1 MNSQDKLQELVLNGD
16 FEAISKI
23 FEKNEK
29 RLDKILRQSDNQQ
42 ASILKLNAELK
53 DYKNNLEIKVVE
65 ETSKR
70 VEQEKLLMQ
79 SSKMAEMGSMLGAI
93 IHQWKQPITIINML
107 TDIISQD
114 IKTNNLDLTTLEK
127 DIGTIKHRVLLLS
140 STIDDF
146 KNFFKPDKEIKEF
159 VVKDLIQN
167 VLRVI
172 EHQILKYSAT
182 IQIDEN
188 STVTLFGFENELKH
202 VILNIINNALE
213 ACNEKSAKTGLQPNI
228 KIDTRENE
236 KDSII
241 EIADNG
247 GGIPPHIMEKL
258 FTPYTTSKGED
269 GTGIGLTLAKTIIED
284 HHKGELKAHNNEFGA
299 VFTITIPKKGDIKC

>member
-42 ASILKLNAELK
+42 ASILKLNAELE

-228 KIDTRENE
+228 KIDIRENE

-269 GTGIGLTLAKTIIED
+269 GTGIGNK
-284 HHKGELKAHNNEFGA
+284 
-299 VFTITIPKKGDIKC
+299 

>member
-42 ASILKLNAELK
+42 ASILKLSAELE

-228 KIDTRENE
+228 KIDIRENE

>member
-42 ASILKLNAELK
+42 ASILKLNAELE

-228 KIDTRENE
+228 KIDIRENE

-247 GGIPPHIMEKL
+247 GGITPHIMEKL

>member
-42 ASILKLNAELK
+42 ASILKLNAELE

-228 KIDTRENE
+228 KIDIRENE

-299 VFTITIPKKGDIKC
+299 VFTITIPKKGI

>member
-42 ASILKLNAELK
+42 ASILKLNAELE

-146 KNFFKPDKEIKEF
+146 KNFFNQIK
-159 VVKDLIQN
+159 
-167 VLRVI
+167 R
-172 EHQILKYSAT
+172 
-182 IQIDEN
+182 
-188 STVTLFGFENELKH
+188 
-202 VILNIINNALE
+202 
-213 ACNEKSAKTGLQPNI
+213 
-228 KIDTRENE
+228 
-236 KDSII
+236 
-241 EIADNG
+241 
-247 GGIPPHIMEKL
+247 
-258 FTPYTTSKGED
+258 
-269 GTGIGLTLAKTIIED
+269 
-284 HHKGELKAHNNEFGA
+284 
-299 VFTITIPKKGDIKC
+299 

>member
-42 ASILKLNAELK
+42 ASILKLNAELE

-127 DIGTIKHRVLLLS
+127 DVGTIKHRVLLLS

-172 EHQILKYSAT
+172 EHQILKYSTT

-228 KIDTRENE
+228 KIDIRENE

>member
-42 ASILKLNAELK
+42 ASILKLNAELE

-159 VVKDLIQN
+159 FVKYLIQN

-228 KIDTRENE
+228 KIDIRENE

>member
-42 ASILKLNAELK
+42 ASILKLNAEVE

-228 KIDTRENE
+228 KIDIRENE

>member
-42 ASILKLNAELK
+42 ASILKLNAELE

-93 IHQWKQPITIINML
+93 VHQWKQPITIINML

-228 KIDTRENE
+228 KIDIRENE

>member
-42 ASILKLNAELK
+42 ASILKLNAELE

-228 KIDTRENE
+228 KIDIRENE

>member
-42 ASILKLNAELK
+42 ASILKLNAELE

-228 KIDTRENE
+228 KIDIRENE

-258 FTPYTTSKGED
+258 FNPYTTSKGED

>member
-42 ASILKLNAELK
+42 ASILKLNAELE

-213 ACNEKSAKTGLQPNI
+213 ACNEKSAKQVCNQI
-228 KIDTRENE
+228 
-236 KDSII
+236 
-241 EIADNG
+241 
-247 GGIPPHIMEKL
+247 
-258 FTPYTTSKGED
+258 
-269 GTGIGLTLAKTIIED
+269 
-284 HHKGELKAHNNEFGA
+284 LK
-299 VFTITIPKKGDIKC
+299 

>member
-42 ASILKLNAELK
+42 ASILKLNAELE

-228 KIDTRENE
+228 KIYIRENE

>member
-42 ASILKLNAELK
+42 ASILKLNAELE

-228 KIDTRENE
+228 KIDIRENE

-299 VFTITIPKKGDIKC
+299 VFTIKKKKKGDIKC

>member
-1 MNSQDKLQELVLNGD
+1 
-16 FEAISKI
+16 
-23 FEKNEK
+23 
-29 RLDKILRQSDNQQ
+29 
-42 ASILKLNAELK
+42 
-53 DYKNNLEIKVVE
+53 
-65 ETSKR
+65 
-70 VEQEKLLMQ
+70 MQ

-228 KIDTRENE
+228 KIDIRENE

>member
-42 ASILKLNAELK
+42 ASILKLNAELE

-188 STVTLFGFENELKH
+188 YTVTLFGFENELKH

-228 KIDTRENE
+228 KIDIRENE